1 MAIANYPIKVQG
13 LGELES
19 KFEGVIQKEIA
30 ALNRR
35 NFLISLLLKDPLANM
50 PFLNYAS
57 SLGGTEFYS
66 VFKRTTALPNGVRN
80 KEDIYDATKYS
91 TDAQFRT
98 NAIKIDNRTEM
109 TLTLDYWDRRFG
121 NPQLVAEAFAKW
133 TRIGL
138 NAVLSNFKLQILEL
152 VTGHIKKSP
161 TNDENYD
168 NTITAV
174 LNTKLGKPNRSEAD
188 IRNDFDL
195 IYRTVDKL
203 RRTPNEED
211 FFPRKE
217 DYVILVSPTA
227 LLNLSKAYER
237 YTSET
242 VRAFKLARPVDML
255 IAGLRIYEEPF
266 LDTYVPFSGDA
277 KIHKTKTY
285 DFRNIDCV
293 IIHKR
298 AVFPKVW
305 TFGEL
310 FTWQTAGQIFAT
322 LKAGWGLYDGLIRP
336 KQVAY
341 LTQQAT
347 KTTSRTV

>member
-1 MAIANYPIKVQG
+1 MAISNLPIKVQS
-13 LGELES
+13 LGEVPA
-19 KFEGVIQKEIA
+19 KFQGVVQNEIA
-30 ALNRR
+30 ALN
-35 NFLISLLLKDPLANM
+35 NEYFLISLLLKDPLANM

-57 SLGGTEFYS
+57 SLGGTEFYK
-66 VFKRTTALPNGVRN
+66 VFNRIKSLPSEIRN
-80 KEDIYDATKYS
+80 KEDIYDATKYNQEV
-91 TDAQFRT
+91 QFRT
-98 NAIKIDNRTEM
+98 NTVKIDNRVEA

-121 NPQLVAEAFAKW
+121 NPGAVNQLFSDW
-133 TRIGL
+133 IRNNL

-174 LNTKLGKPNRSEAD
+174 LNTGLGKPNRSEAD

-195 IYRTVDKL
+195 IFRTVDKL

-211 FFPRKE
+211 FFPDKN

-237 YTSET
+237 YTGPT
-242 VRAFKLARPVDML
+242 VRAFKMAKPVDMI

-277 KIHKTKTY
+277 KVHATKTY

-310 FTWQTAGQIFAT
+310 FTWQIAGQIFAT
-322 LKAGWGLYDGLIRP
+322 LKAGWGLYDGLVRP

-341 LTQQAT
+341 LTQKST